1 MALWIA
7 GVIPALG
14 IVMQQPTSNSN
25 PRSSE
30 PLSDATIRRIME
42 ETAAEI
48 ESPDSGLYNIIE
60 KRIKASANPKDER
73 TAGRFC
79 WTAVISTLRTFCL
92 QPRFA
97 WGLAAVQAA
106 IIVIFIISPQS
117 GLHTPG
123 NSYKTLSLET
133 TSSSAE
139 NLYLAIFHDS
149 ASMTSIEKL
158 LLQTH
163 TTITDGP
170 GKDGIFILKVSGG
183 SQPAQ
188 KEALNSLRN
197 SPLVAFFEK
206 QIN

>member
-1 MALWIA
+1 MH
-7 GVIPALG
+7 
-14 IVMQQPTSNSN
+14 QSTSNSN
-25 PRSSE
+25 PCSSP

-48 ESPDSGLYNIIE
+48 ESPDSGLYEIIE
-60 KRIKASANPKDER
+60 KRIKTSANPKDER
-73 TAGRFC
+73 ATTGRFC
-79 WTAVISTLRTFCL
+79 WAAVISALRTFCL

-106 IIVIFIISPQS
+106 IIVIFIIFPQI
-117 GLHTPG
+117 GLHTTS
-123 NSYKTLSLET
+123 NIYKTLSVET

-149 ASMTSIEKL
+149 APMTAIEKL
-158 LLQTH
+158 LRQTH

-170 GKDGIFILKVSGG
+170 GKNGIFILRISGAN
-183 SQPAQ
+183 QPAQ
-188 KEALNSLRN
+188 KEAVNSLRN